1 MKSTVV
7 RWFGAVLTA
16 GALGFAGVVPSY
28 AQTTTT
34 TVIEGVPGVE
44 FTFQAAGFRA
54 NEDISFWINTPDGK
68 VISTEP
74 LDQTNNFGNSTKPM
88 TTWADAN
95 GSVTINWTAP
105 MNALTGDYSLVIRGI
120 QSKYQQVISFR
131 LNKQGSQTVTQYDV
145 VPASGQTGTV
155 FVFHATGFRGSAN
168 IDGEQ
173 VSFWINTPDGKIIS
187 TEPLIE
193 TSPTGNTTKPLVAQA
208 NSDGIVK
215 MFWSAP
221 ADALP
226 GNYSLVAHGIVSQR
240 EVVIA
245 FRVQ

>member
-1 MKSTVV
+1 MKSTVG
-7 RWFGAVLTA
+7 RWLGAVLTA

-34 TVIEGVPGVE
+34 TVIEGVPGVQ
-44 FTFQAAGFRA
+44 FTFQAAGFQA
-54 NEDISFWINTPDGK
+54 NEAISFWINTPDGK
-68 VISTEP
+68 IISTEP
-74 LDQTNNFGNSTKPM
+74 LDQTNSFGNNTKPM
-88 TTWADAN
+88 LTEANAN

-105 MNALTGDYSLVIRGI
+105 MSALTGDYSLVIRGI
-120 QSKYQQVISFR
+120 RSRYQQVIPFR
-131 LNKQGSQTVTQYDV
+131 INKQGSQTVTQYDV
-145 VPASGQTGTV
+145 VPTSGQTGTI

-193 TSPTGNTTKPLVAQA
+193 TSPTGNTTKPLVAWA
-208 NSDGIVK
+208 NSDGVVK
-215 MFWSAP
+215 MFWTAP
-221 ADALP
+221 DNALP
-226 GNYSLVAHGIVSQR
+226 GNYSLVAHGLVSQH
-240 EVVIA
+240 EVLIA